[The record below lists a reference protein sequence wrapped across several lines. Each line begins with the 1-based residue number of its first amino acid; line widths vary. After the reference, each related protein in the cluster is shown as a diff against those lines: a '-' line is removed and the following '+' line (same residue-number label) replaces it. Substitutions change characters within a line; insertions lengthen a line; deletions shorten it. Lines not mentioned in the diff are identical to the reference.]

1 MRKYVKAVVN
11 LGVSLAVFLLVIF
24 LVPRLL
30 FFFSPFVVGWIIA
43 WIASPLV
50 RFFEE
55 KLKIRRKAGSAF
67 VIIAVIGVIVFVLYL
82 AGVKLSKEAMG
93 LLEALPDMWEGT
105 QEDFSEIG
113 ERLNVV
119 YSRLP
124 KDVQLSISDAVSQVG
139 SYMGDIVGSIS
150 TPAINVVGN
159 FAKQIPSIVIG
170 IIMALLSAYFFVS
183 DRSSINQWF
192 REHTPLSV
200 QSRYRMIR
208 HSLVTAVGGYFKA
221 QLRIEIWM
229 YLLLVI
235 GLTVLH
241 VDYAVLIA
249 VGIAFMDFLPF
260 FGTGTIMVPWAIV
273 KVLSADYQMALGLLI
288 IWGVGQLARQVI
300 QPGIVGDSVGLPS
313 LPTLI
318 LLYVGYKLG
327 SVIGMIVA
335 VPIGL
340 ITAELYRE
348 GAFDTTKNSI
358 LILTNGLNGF
368 RRFSAEDLE
377 GLNLQ
382 EPSDK
387 ENPSN

>member
-11 LGVSLAVFLLVIF
+11 LSVALTVFLLVIF
-24 LVPRLL
+24 LVPRL
-30 FFFSPFVVGWIIA
+30 FFFFAPFVTGWIIA

-67 VIIAVIGVIVFVLYL
+67 VIVSVIGMVVFVLYL
-82 AGVKLSKEAMG
+82 AGAKLSKEAMG
-93 LLEALPDMWEGT
+93 LIEALPDMWEGT
-105 QEDFSEIG
+105 VEDFSEIG

-124 KDVQLSISDAVSQVG
+124 VDMQLSLSDAASQVG
-139 SYMGDIVGSIS
+139 SYLGDIAGQISI
-150 TPAINVVGN
+150 PAINVVGN
-159 FAKQIPSIVIG
+159 FAQQIPSIIIAV
-170 IIMALLSAYFFVS
+170 IMALLSSYFFVS
-183 DRSSINQWF
+183 DRSNINQWF
-192 REHTPLSV
+192 RGHMPLSV
-200 QSRYRMIR
+200 QSRYRMVR

-235 GLTVLH
+235 GLTVLQ

-288 IWGVGQLARQVI
+288 IWGVGQLVRQVI
-300 QPGIVGDSVGLPS
+300 QPGIVGDSVGLPP

-327 SVIGMIVA
+327 SVLGMIMA

-340 ITAELYRE
+340 ITLELYKE

-358 LILTNGLNGF
+358 LILVHGLNHF
-368 RRFSAEDLE
+368 RRFLPEDLE
-377 GLNLQ
+377 DLQ
-382 EPSDK
+382 PK
-387 ENPSN
+387 N

>member
-11 LGVSLAVFLLVIF
+11 LGVALAVFLLVIF
-24 LVPRLL
+24 LAPRL
-30 FFFSPFVVGWIIA
+30 FFFFAPFVAGWIIA

-50 RFFEE
+50 QFFEE

-67 VIIAVIGVIVFVLYL
+67 VIIAVIGMVVFVLYL
-82 AGVKLSKEAMG
+82 AGAKLSREAVG
-93 LLEALPDMWEGT
+93 LIEALPGMWEGT
-105 QEDFSEIG
+105 QEDFSDIG

-119 YSRLP
+119 YSHLP
-124 KDVQLSISDAVSQVG
+124 MDVQMGISDVMNRAG
-139 SYMGDIVGSIS
+139 SYIGDIVGSIS

-159 FAKQIPSIVIG
+159 FALQIPSILIG

-183 DRSSINQWF
+183 DRSGINGWF
-192 REHTPLSV
+192 REHMPPAI
-200 QSRYRMIR
+200 QSRYRMVR

-235 GLTVLH
+235 GLTVLQ

-273 KVLSADYQMALGLLI
+273 KVLSADYEMALGLLI

-300 QPGIVGDSVGLPS
+300 QPKIVGDYVGLPA
-313 LPTLI
+313 LPTLV
-318 LLYVGYKLG
+318 LLYIGYKLG
-327 SVIGMIVA
+327 SVIGMILA

-340 ITAELYRE
+340 IIVELYRE

-358 LILTNGLNGF
+358 LILTKGLNDF
-368 RRFSAEDLE
+368 RRFSAEDLN
-377 GLNLQ
+377 GLH
-382 EPSDK
+382 EKDK
-387 ENPSN
+387 K